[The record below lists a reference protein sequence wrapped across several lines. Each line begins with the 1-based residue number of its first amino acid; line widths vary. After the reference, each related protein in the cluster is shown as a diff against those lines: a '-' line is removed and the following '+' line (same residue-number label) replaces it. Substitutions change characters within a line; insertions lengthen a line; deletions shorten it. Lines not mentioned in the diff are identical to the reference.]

1 VDFTAQYR
9 WGMSDEIGLDD
20 AYSLKSASDV
30 KRLYSRW
37 ADTFEEGFI
46 VEHGYVYHRHV
57 VEEFVRRADLGPAE
71 AVLDVGCGT
80 GVGGVELRRRGPW
93 PVDGLDLSPE
103 MLAKAADKLD
113 GRGEP
118 IYRHLFEANVLEPLV
133 LGEGR
138 YGGMVSIGT
147 FTHGHVG
154 PDAIDQLVSLVR
166 PGGLLSLGI
175 NEAFYA
181 RADFG
186 THFDR
191 MVTAGF
197 ITEPDLVQVSVYDP
211 AVADHDH
218 VDDTALVALF
228 SPLE

>member
-1 VDFTAQYR
+1 
-9 WGMSDEIGLDD
+9 MSDDIGLDD

-30 KRLYSRW
+30 KRLYRRW
-37 ADTFEEGFI
+37 ADTFEDGFLA
-46 VEHGYVYHRHV
+46 EHGYVYHQHV
-57 VEEFVRRADLGPAE
+57 VAQFTRRADIGPTE

-93 PVDGLDLSPE
+93 PIDGLDLSPE
-103 MLAKAADKLD
+103 MLAKAADKVD
-113 GRGEP
+113 GGGQP
-118 IYRHLFEANVLEPLV
+118 VYRQLFEANVLEPLNV
-133 LGEGR
+133 GDVR
-138 YGGMVSIGT
+138 YGGVISIGT

-166 PGGLLSLGI
+166 PGGLLALGV

-186 THFDR
+186 QHFDQ
-191 MVTAGF
+191 MVSGGF
-197 ITEPDLVQVSVYDP
+197 ITEPELVQVPLYDP

>member
-1 VDFTAQYR
+1 
-9 WGMSDEIGLDD
+9 MSDDIGLDD

-30 KRLYSRW
+30 RRLYRRW

-57 VEEFVRRADLGPAE
+57 VEEFTRRADLDPTE

-103 MLAKAADKLD
+103 MLTKAADKVD
-113 GRGEP
+113 GAGTP
-118 IYRHLFEANVLEPLV
+118 IYRHLFEANVLEPLNI
-133 LGEGR
+133 GDGS
-138 YGGMVSIGT
+138 YGGVISIGT

-154 PDAIDQLVSLVR
+154 PDAVDQLVSLVR
-166 PGGLLSLGI
+166 PGGLLSIGI
-175 NEAFYA
+175 NEAFFA
-181 RADFG
+181 KADFG
-186 THFDR
+186 AHLEGLVSAR
-191 MVTAGF
+191 F
-197 ITEPDLVQVSVYDP
+197 ITEPELVQVPVYDP

>member
-1 VDFTAQYR
+1 
-9 WGMSDEIGLDD
+9 MSDDIGLDD

-30 KRLYSRW
+30 KRLYRRW

-57 VEEFVRRADLGPAE
+57 VNEFVRRAADIAPTE

-80 GVGGVELRRRGPW
+80 GVGGIELRRHGPW
-93 PVDGLDLSPE
+93 PIDGLDLSPE
-103 MLAKAADKLD
+103 MLAKAADKVD
-113 GRGEP
+113 HGGRP
-118 IYRHLFEANVLEPLV
+118 LYRHLFEANVLEPLD
-133 LGEGR
+133 LGESG
-138 YGGMVSIGT
+138 YGGAISIGT

-166 PGGLLSLGI
+166 PGGLLALGV

-186 THFDR
+186 EHFEQ
-191 MVTAGF
+191 MVSGQF
-197 ITEPDLVQVSVYDP
+197 ITEPELVQVPVYDP

>member
-1 VDFTAQYR
+1 
-9 WGMSDEIGLDD
+9 MSDDIGLDD

-57 VEEFVRRADLGPAE
+57 VEEFVRRADIEPTE
-71 AVLDVGCGT
+71 PVLDVGCGT
-80 GVGGVELRRRGPW
+80 GVGGAELRRHAPW
-93 PVDGLDLSPE
+93 PIDGLDLSPE
-103 MLAKAADKLD
+103 MLAKAADKID
-113 GRGEP
+113 DRGQP
-118 IYRHLFEANVLEPLV
+118 VYRQLFEANVLEPLT
-133 LGEGR
+133 LGDGR
-138 YGGMVSIGT
+138 YGGAISIGT

-166 PGGLLSLGI
+166 PGGLLALGV
-175 NEAFYA
+175 NKAFYA

-186 THFDR
+186 AHFEQMASAR
-191 MVTAGF
+191 F
-197 ITEPDLVQVSVYDP
+197 ITEPELVEVPVYDP
-211 AVADHDH
+211 DVADHDH